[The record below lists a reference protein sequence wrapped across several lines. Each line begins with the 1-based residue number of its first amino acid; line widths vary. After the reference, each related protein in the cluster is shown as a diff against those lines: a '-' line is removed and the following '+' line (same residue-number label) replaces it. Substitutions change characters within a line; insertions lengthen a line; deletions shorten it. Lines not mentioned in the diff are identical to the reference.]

1 MESALWQVY
10 RKGEAMHFHEL
21 ATSAQEEWGEEKSA
35 SSPHS
40 SRRLRRHACTR

>member
-21 ATSAQEEWGEEKSA
+21 AILLAAFAATPALADE
-35 SSPHS
+35 
-40 SRRLRRHACTR
+40 ACVT